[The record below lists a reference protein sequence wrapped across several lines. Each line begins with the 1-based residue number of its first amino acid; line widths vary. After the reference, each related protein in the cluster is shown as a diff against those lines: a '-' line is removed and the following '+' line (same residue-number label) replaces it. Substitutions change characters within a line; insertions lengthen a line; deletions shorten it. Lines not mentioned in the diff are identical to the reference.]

1 MLTMMSGWRRLL
13 VPPSRSAAQGLHCP
27 LTHSLLSIVI
37 ITDIIVRIWVIVIII
52 KIITTSPI
60 QQIWVW

>member
-27 LTHSLLSIVI
+27 LTHSLLSIV
-37 ITDIIVRIWVIVIII
+37 TAIIVGIWVIVIII
-52 KIITTSPI
+52 KIIMTSPV

>member
-27 LTHSLLSIVI
+27 LTHSLLSIV
-37 ITDIIVRIWVIVIII
+37 TAIIVGIWVIMIII
-52 KIITTSPI
+52 KIIMI